1 MSSRRRSTMSA
12 SAPAGNPTR
21 KTGRLVAACTSATTT
36 GEGVREVISHAAPTF
51 CIHVPIFDVSDA
63 IQRAR
68 NTGSRSG
75 SHAETPGRAAESD
88 WTTFMVVPALL
99 LTAGPLH

>member
-51 CIHVPIFDVSDA
+51 CIHVPILEVSDA
-63 IQRAR
+63 IQRAQK
-68 NTGSRSG
+68 TGSRSG
-75 SHAETPGRAAESD
+75 SHRSEEHTSELQSHHDLVCR
-88 WTTFMVVPALL
+88 LL
-99 LTAGPLH
+99 LEK

>member
-51 CIHVPIFDVSDA
+51 CIHVPTLEVTDA

-68 NTGSRSG
+68 KTGCRRG
-75 SHAETPGRAAESD
+75 FHAEILGRANESGWD
-88 WTTFMVVPALL
+88 KFMVVL
-99 LTAGPLH
+99 GRY

>member
-1 MSSRRRSTMSA
+1 MRSYRSVSSV
-12 SAPAGNPTR
+12 GPTR

-51 CIHVPIFDVSDA
+51 CIHVPILEVSDA

-68 NTGSRSG
+68 KTGCRRG
-75 SHAETPGRAAESD
+75 FHAEIPGRADKSD
-88 WTTFMVVPALL
+88 WTIFMVVPACY
-99 LTAGPLH
+99 